1 MRIKKRF
8 GLYTLT
14 AAVLLPLLAQSL
26 GAQEPASA
34 APLLEITGHR
44 DTVRLVRYLSP
55 DGRNILSRA
64 AGSAVVWDALTGEET
79 VRLADG
85 ETVYTAAASPDGGR
99 VYIETFAASRI
110 VDAATGETAFRF
122 DQDERLRLRRPVWS
136 PSGNHIAFQERG
148 AVHVWDVSSRE
159 VLRSFE
165 GLSPAGYVYSIAW
178 SPDGARL
185 AVLQRDGALTVLR
198 VEDGEELA
206 AFQAHGPD
214 PPAGGVRAPLWSADG
229 GRLVTAAND
238 GLVKLWDTQE
248 WRLLHTLENDISFQ
262 FGGLNRI
269 DHAALSADGR
279 RIAVAQMS
287 SLRVWDAESGQQLVR
302 WHSVAEEDAYIPH
315 YGGITAIAFS
325 PDGRYLASGGLDR
338 TAKIWDI
345 EEETQLLHL
354 DFLNSVE
361 TAAWSPDGSQAA
373 FGGADG
379 RIIVWNRAEGR
390 ETVRFEGHRNGA
402 VIALEYAPDGTHVV
416 TSGWDGSIR
425 VWDAETG
432 AQLYELPE
440 RVQPVSRLSPPR
452 RPVEQVSYS
461 PRGGRFLTVSDV
473 LSYNSVELWDHA
485 DRGGPAITLDSQV
498 QSAAWSPDGRRVAAA
513 HTSYV
518 AVWDT
523 DNLQSPPLE
532 FRPGNGAGDTEY
544 RQAAWSRDGSRLL
557 IASSSGA
564 TVLDWASNDPL
575 RALTLERGAS
585 YVQESR
591 DGSLLLTIDGRF
603 SGPAVQ
609 VWDMATGVELAA
621 METSGSRIGARFSPD
636 GKRVVAYGGRAP
648 ELRVWD
654 AATGEQLLALRGR
667 RAPFIQAEFS
677 PDGRRLAG
685 ASRDRTTWMWDA
697 ATGDS
702 LAVFPSGG
710 GGLVFS
716 PDGTRVAGFGATGAA
731 VWSTGPHFTSESIV
745 HAASFAPGAV
755 APGQIVSIFGA
766 GLGPATAVRGAV
778 DPETGL
784 LPTAL
789 AGASVL
795 LDGEPIPLLH
805 VQESQI
811 NAQIPYEA
819 AGRANVRLAVSYGG
833 VTGPGAALAVSP
845 AQPAL
850 FLIPGGKSALMLNE
864 NGRLNSPL
872 RPARP
877 GESVTLFGSG
887 QGETSPPAQTG
898 RAASAMDEQRIEDV
912 SVSVGGRA
920 AEVVSAGLAPGF
932 AGVFQIRARIPETVA
947 TGAETPVSIVIRGVS
962 GPEGAVMAVAAR

>member
-1 MRIKKRF
+1 MRTKKRF

-26 GAQEPASA
+26 GAQDTASA

-44 DTVRLVRYLSP
+44 DTVRLVRYLPP
-55 DGRNILSRA
+55 DGGNIFSQSTQ
-64 AGSAVVWDALTGEET
+64 SAVVWDALTGEEA

-85 ETVYTAAASPDGGR
+85 ETVYTAAVSPDGGR

-110 VDAATGETAFRF
+110 VDTATGETAFEF
-122 DQDERLRLRRPVWS
+122 DRDERLRLRRPVWS
-136 PSGNHIAFQERG
+136 PMGGRIAFQERG
-148 AVHVWDVSSRE
+148 AVHVWDASSRE

-185 AVLQRDGALTVLR
+185 AVLQRDGALTVRR
-198 VEDGEELA
+198 VEDGAEVA

-229 GRLVTAAND
+229 SRLVTAAND

-302 WHSVAEEDAYIPH
+302 WHPVAEEDAYIPH
-315 YGGITAIAFS
+315 YGGITAVAFS

-345 EEETQLLHL
+345 ETETQLLHL

-425 VWDAETG
+425 VWDVETG

-440 RVQPVSRLSPPR
+440 RVQPISRLSPPR

-485 DRGGPAITLDSQV
+485 DRGGPGITLDSQV
-498 QSAAWSPDGRRVAAA
+498 QSTAWSPDGRRVAAA
-513 HTSYV
+513 HTSYI

-523 DNLQSPPLE
+523 DNLESRPLE
-532 FRPGNGAGDTEY
+532 FRPGSGAEDTEY
-544 RQAAWSRDGSRLL
+544 RQAAWSRDGARLL

-564 TVLDWASNDPL
+564 TVLDWASDDAV
-575 RALTLERGAS
+575 RTLTLERGGA
-585 YVQESR
+585 YVEESP

-609 VWDMATGVELAA
+609 VWDMETGVELAA
-621 METSGSRIGARFSPD
+621 VETSGSRIGARFFPD
-636 GKRVVAYGGRAP
+636 GKRIVTYGGGVP
-648 ELRVWD
+648 ELHVWD
-654 AATGEQLLALRGR
+654 AVTGEQLLVLQGR
-667 RAPFIQAEFS
+667 RAPFIEAAFS
-677 PDGRRLAG
+677 SDGRLLAG
-685 ASRDRTTWMWDA
+685 ASRDGTTWTWDA
-697 ATGDS
+697 ASGDLS
-702 LAVFPSGG
+702 AVFPGG
-710 GGLVFS
+710 GSGVVFS
-716 PDGTRVAGFGATGAA
+716 PDGTRIAGFGAAGAA
-731 VWSTGPHFTSESIV
+731 VWSAGPRFTSESVV
-745 HAASFAPGAV
+745 HAASFAPGAA
-755 APGQIVSIFGA
+755 APGQIVSIFGS

-784 LPTAL
+784 LPSAL

-795 LDGEPIPLLH
+795 LDGEPIPLLYA
-805 VQESQI
+805 QESQI
-811 NAQIPYEA
+811 NAQIPYEI
-819 AGRANVRLAVSYGG
+819 AGRANARLAVSYGG

-845 AQPAL
+845 VRPAL
-850 FLIPGGKSALMLNE
+850 FRISGGSAVLALNE
-864 NGRLNSPL
+864 NGRLNGPSQ
-872 RPARP
+872 PARQ
-877 GESVTLFGSG
+877 GETVTLFGSG
-887 QGETSPPAQTG
+887 QGETAPPAETG
-898 RAASAMDEQRIEDV
+898 RPASAMDDRRIEDA
-912 SVSVGGRA
+912 SVTIGGSA

-932 AGVFQIRARIPETVA
+932 AGVFQIRARIPQDAA
-947 TGAETPVSIVIRGVS
+947 TGAGTSVSIIIRGIA
-962 GPEGAVMAVAAR
+962 GPEDAVMSVAAP